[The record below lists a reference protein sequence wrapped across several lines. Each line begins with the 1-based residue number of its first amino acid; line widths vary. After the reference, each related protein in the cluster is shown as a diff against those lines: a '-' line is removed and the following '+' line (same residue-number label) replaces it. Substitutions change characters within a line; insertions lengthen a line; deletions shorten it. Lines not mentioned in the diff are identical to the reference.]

1 MKKFKAIIAMILVAL
16 IAAGS
21 VSAASAVTA
30 NKSESEENGSFAMAN
45 EFTLS
50 DCMAGAITSLSDQD
64 FFKIKITK
72 ADVFN
77 VIFEHDG
84 AGGKINMYSVE
95 IYDSAE
101 KKITSFTVKGDAKKT
116 GSPDFTAALDGT
128 YYIKVFSTE
137 IATGAT
143 YPISAASATVEG
155 IDHSLVKPEIEVND
169 TLGEATIIKSSD
181 IKEKAFTEW
190 YHGAISEGDVD
201 YYTFNVAV
209 TGFIQFEI
217 RNSDNS
223 KGSYTADVVYTLG
236 NGAANQVIGSI
247 DIGALDKTSKSGD
260 IGLKAGTYAIK
271 VSGNNGSTGGY
282 LIRIY
287 IEPDAN
293 SESEYNDS
301 REYAN
306 ALANDSLKFA
316 SLSTEKDI
324 DFFSYAANTDAKITV
339 TPDKDDK
346 DRYDPA
352 GNWTVQLLDSNIS
365 VVTTVT
371 VTADADATFDMT
383 DKTGVYYIK
392 VSSGSNYCKS
402 NYIVKAQ
409 KAEPTKDDS
418 DKSLIDRIKELDWKG
433 FWKNNNFGDLLKNLG
448 DGSGAG
454 FLGLLF
460 NLVNLSLGTLIRYF
474 ANRQAQS

>member
-1 MKKFKAIIAMILVAL
+1 MKKFKAIIAMILVSL

-21 VSAASAVTA
+21 VSVATAATA

-50 DCMAGAITSLSDQD
+50 DNMAGAITSLSDQD

-77 VIFEHDG
+77 VVFEHDG
-84 AGGKINMYSVE
+84 VGGKTNMYTVE

-101 KKITSFTVKGDAKKT
+101 KKITSFNVKGDAKKT
-116 GSPDFTAALDGT
+116 SSPDFTAALDGT

-137 IATGAT
+137 VATGAT
-143 YPISAASATVEG
+143 YTLSVVSATVEG
-155 IDHSLVKPEIEVND
+155 VDHSLVKPEIEPND
-169 TLGEATIIKSSD
+169 TLGEATVIKSSD

-316 SLSTEKDI
+316 SISTPKDV
-324 DFFSYAANTDAKITV
+324 DFFSYAANKDAKITV

-392 VSSGSNYCKS
+392 VSSGSNYSKS

-433 FWKNNNFGDLLKNLG
+433 FWNNNNFGDLLKNLG